1 MKIVLIGA
9 GSTGRGHLAALLF
22 EQGIKDITFV
32 DKNKELIST
41 LKKSGGY
48 RVRLLGENEKTLDIR
63 CYSYLHTSETEEINK
78 AMTEADMILT
88 AVLGENLSDAAETV
102 RGGLEAR
109 KAANVTKTCNVIG
122 CENLDRASSVL
133 KKFISEKVSP
143 DMKEYM
149 EKYVGFPDAMISRV
163 VPLATEHPTEIVAEN
178 YNEWVIDKPN
188 FKGEEPG
195 WPFFDV
201 ADDMAAKLERK
212 LWIHNG
218 GHATVAYL
226 AFLRGHK
233 YIHEA
238 VADPVVADFAM
249 KVLDELGDTIIHKYG
264 YGVEEI
270 RAYEINLCKRG
281 AIAEMKDEIAR
292 VVRNPIRK
300 LGIADRL
307 VAPAI
312 YAENNGL
319 KNENIIKSIRN
330 ITKYYSPDDEMS
342 VVMHNEIE
350 AKGLEGFLKE
360 TIGLI
365 EYPKLVEKI
374 CKED

>member
-32 DKNKELIST
+32 DKNRELIST

-48 RVRLLGENEKTLDIR
+48 TVRLLGDNEKTLNIR
-63 CYSYLHTSETEEINK
+63 CYRYLHTSETDEINK
-78 AMTEADMILT
+78 AITEADMILT

-102 RGGLEAR
+102 REGLEAR
-109 KAANVTKTCNVIG
+109 KAANITKTCNVIC

-133 KKFISEKVSP
+133 KKFIYEKISP
-143 DMKEYM
+143 DMKEYLD
-149 EKYVGFPDAMISRV
+149 KYVGFPDAMISRV

-249 KVLDELGDTIIHKYG
+249 KVLDELGDIIIHKYG

-312 YAENNGL
+312 YAENHGL

-350 AKGLEGFLKE
+350 TKGLGGFLKE

-365 EYPKLVEKI
+365 KYPELVEKI